1 MMTNSLAA
9 TIDRQLR
16 SRFRSPAYWIA
27 ATVPVLLISLLLWQ
41 TARATDSPATAMF
54 LAILSALWIGGSS
67 CIREIV
73 DERKLVQRDPH
84 LSLLAYAVA
93 KIIHASLLAAGQS
106 AILTT
111 FLLFTDVVGLPV
123 VPLWTILFLT
133 TLAGSMLAMI
143 LSALCN
149 EAATALA
156 WFPLLLVPQVVFGGF
171 LFPYGVTQ
179 PFSLDSG
186 TSEVTVMPEPL
197 IRKEVTNPLL
207 RAAGALCVSR
217 WALESYAAE
226 VFEQDLAG
234 DDNLQE
240 AVQVAFF
247 MPLTLVDLP
256 ASERLLEYLSER
268 GRGRADTPP
277 ELDAGSGRYLGVLAL
292 FVAAQAALVAIIL
305 PIRDPRRA

>member
-16 SRFRSPAYWIA
+16 SRFRSLAYWIA
-27 ATVPVLLISLLLWQ
+27 AIVPVLLISLLLWQ
-41 TARATDSPATAMF
+41 TARATESPATAMF

-149 EAATALA
+149 EASTALA

-179 PFSLDSG
+179 PFSLDSA
-186 TSEVTVMPEPL
+186 TSEVTVMPQPL
-197 IRKEVTNPLL
+197 IRKEVSNALL
-207 RAAGALCVSR
+207 RTAGALCVSR
-217 WALESYAAE
+217 WALEAYAAE
-226 VFEQDLAG
+226 VFEQDLSD

-256 ASERLLEYLSER
+256 VSERLLEYLSER
-268 GRGRADTPP
+268 ARGQADTPP
-277 ELDAGSGRYLGVLAL
+277 ELDAGSGRYLGVLTL
-292 FVAAQAALVAIIL
+292 FAAIQAVLVAIIL